1 MDFSVR
7 VWKFTL
13 GPGTGRSSPIR
24 AWSFRRWRRGT
35 PGTIPARP
43 SMSRVRWSLSRRSWI
58 SCVSLRLILSTI
70 YMMIQR
76 WMFLFR
82 LSSLHFVTNCQTI
95 TDSRTTNLTKCST
108 GNSIIIL
115 YFDFTAFSIKA
126 YSLIIIIQGPILQR
140 KIPIHQNKTS
150 WLCNVAVKPTCLTE
164 QKLIYGVSEK
174 ETAHISCTVDSNPK
188 ADSFFWTLNTTAGK
202 ALEIYLQTGPIP
214 IK

>member
-35 PGTIPARP
+35 PGTTPARP
-43 SMSRVRWSLSRRSWI
+43 SMSRVRWSLSRRSRI

-70 YMMIQR
+70 YMMMQR

-115 YFDFTAFSIKA
+115 YFDFTAFSIQA
-126 YSLIIIIQGPILQR
+126 YSLIIRIPDFVMLQSSRLVWLNRSWSTGYLRRRLLTYPALWTLIQRQTHFSGLWILQ
-140 KIPIHQNKTS
+140 Q
-150 WLCNVAVKPTCLTE
+150 VK
-164 QKLIYGVSEK
+164 
-174 ETAHISCTVDSNPK
+174 H
-188 ADSFFWTLNTTAGK
+188 
-202 ALEIYLQTGPIP
+202 
-214 IK
+214 